1 MGAMKFGDT
10 DEFAPQTYQGQAGG
24 LLGMLRAALVQQY
37 GGISPQTLLADQEQQ
52 PSDAPATD
60 AQPGQD
66 PAFAG
71 ASTPSRQLSSR
82 RVPIYAPMQYGEG
95 PTDPYSPYDPQSY
108 DGQGAVG
115 LLGEARRMMPQAGVQ
130 PDADA
135 GSNSE
140 YDPRA
145 YRDQKS
151 GLVDRLS
158 ALQQQQAAY
167 QPTKPIMDPRRFEL
181 AQGIARVSQ
190 KLGINPEDL
199 ATAISYE
206 TAGTFNPWKAGP
218 VTQYGQHRGLIQ
230 WDEPQA
236 KEYGVTKDSS
246 ITQQMEAVGRYLS
259 KNGVQPNMGLR
270 DIYSAIN
277 AGHVGLYDKS
287 DSANGGAPGT
297 VADKVDTQMEGHKV
311 KAAALMREFSQTL
324 ARQPGLAVPAVFPD
338 RAAPLFPQ

>member
-1 MGAMKFGDT
+1 MGTMKFDAA
-10 DEFAPQTYQGQAGG
+10 DEFDPQTHEGQAGG

-37 GGISPQTLLADQEQQ
+37 GGISPQMLGSQQQ
-52 PSDAPATD
+52 PSDAPATG

-66 PAFAG
+66 PASAD
-71 ASTPSRQLSSR
+71 ASTSSRQLSSR

-95 PTDPYSPYDPQSY
+95 PADPYSPYDSQSY
-108 DGQGAVG
+108 DGQGAGG
-115 LLGEARRMMPQAGVQ
+115 LLGEARRMMSQAGAR

-140 YDPRA
+140 YDPGT
-145 YRDQKS
+145 YRDQKN

-158 ALQQQQAAY
+158 ALQQRQSAY
-167 QPTKPIMDPRRFEL
+167 QPTKPIMDLRRFEL

-190 KLGINPEDL
+190 NLGINPEDL

-206 TAGTFNPWKAGP
+206 TAGTFSPWKAGP

-230 WDEPQA
+230 WGEPQA
-236 KEYGVTKDSS
+236 KDYGVTKDSS
-246 ITQQMEAVGRYLS
+246 IAEQMEAVGRYLAKS
-259 KNGVQPNMGLR
+259 GVTRGMGLR

-287 DSANGGAPGT
+287 DSANGGAP
-297 VADKVDTQMEGHKV
+297 
-311 KAAALMREFSQTL
+311 
-324 ARQPGLAVPAVFPD
+324 
-338 RAAPLFPQ
+338 AP